1 MEDEEAHRNDVT
13 VTRRSLPPP
22 ASGSRHKR
30 KASRTYPMGVALFMT
45 RCSGKGQPPL
55 EKTSGRSLWKSL
67 LATVRPLHH
76 HHSQPHE
83 HRRPSSPPVP
93 GDDFHDVL
101 TTPNSRYASAED
113 LPALNDGD
121 EADGPHA
128 IDVRAEEFIAK
139 FYEQMRLQRLGSV
152 GCKIMPESAC

>member
-30 KASRTYPMGVALFMT
+30 KASRTYPMG
-45 RCSGKGQPPL
+45 
-55 EKTSGRSLWKSL
+55 KTSGRSLWKSL

-83 HRRPSSPPVP
+83 HRRPSSPPASCS
-93 GDDFHDVL
+93 GS
-101 TTPNSRYASAED
+101 NSRYASAED